1 LEDFVF
7 QSATKI
13 IFGKGAER
21 NVGKEVKK
29 YSSKILLHYGHGSI
43 KKYGL
48 YKRIVKSLKE
58 ERIEIIEL
66 SGVQENPVLSM
77 VKKGIKICKKE
88 KINFIL
94 AVGGGSVI
102 DSAKAIAIGVQLT
115 GDMWD
120 CIVKKAKISSAL
132 PVGVVVTVPAS
143 GSEASDAAVIT
154 NEEKLT
160 KKGYHSDA
168 IRPKFSILNP
178 ELTYSLSSYQT
189 ACGVSD
195 IMSHVMERYF
205 TNTKNVD
212 LSDRLCEAT
221 LKTVIE
227 NTPLVLGKPNDYNGR
242 AEIMW
247 AATIA
252 HNGLLG
258 MGRVEDW
265 GSHKLGH
272 EISAIYG
279 VAHGATMSVIFPAW
293 LKYVYKKNVERFEQF
308 AVRVFGIDAFSRLQE
323 STAVRGIEE
332 LKNFYRNIGLPVSL
346 KDLGIGDK
354 RIDEMSAKC
363 TAWGPVGN
371 FAKLYKE
378 DVKKIFKL
386 AG

>member
-1 LEDFVF
+1 MEDFVF

-58 ERIEIIEL
+58 EGIEIIEL
-66 SGVQENPVLSM
+66 SGVQPNPVLSM
-77 VKKGIKICKKE
+77 VKEGIKICRQE

-102 DSAKAIAIGVQLT
+102 DSAKAIAIGVQIT
-115 GDMWD
+115 GDIWD
-120 CIVKKAKISSAL
+120 CIVKKVKISSAL

-143 GSEASDAAVIT
+143 GSEASDATVIT
-154 NEEKLT
+154 NEDKLI
-160 KKGYHSDA
+160 KKGYHSDE

-178 ELTYSLSSYQT
+178 ELTYSLKSYQT
-189 ACGVSD
+189 ACGASD

-221 LKTVIE
+221 LKVVIE
-227 NTPLVLGKPNDYNGR
+227 NTPLVLDKPNDYNGR

-258 MGRVEDW
+258 MGRIEDW

-272 EISAIYG
+272 EIGAMYDI
-279 VAHGATMSVIFPAW
+279 VHGATISVIFPAW
-293 LKYVYKKNVERFEQF
+293 MKYVYKKNVGRFEQF
-308 AVRVFGIDAFSRLQE
+308 AVRVFGIDAFSISQE
-323 STAVRGIEE
+323 IAAVRGIEE
-332 LKNFYRNIGLPVSL
+332 LKNFYRKIGMPVSL
-346 KDLGIGDK
+346 KDLGIGDE
-354 RIDEMSAKC
+354 RIDEMSEKC
-363 TAWGPVGN
+363 TTWGPVGN
-371 FAKLYKE
+371 FVKLYKE
-378 DVKKIFKL
+378 DVKKVFEL
-386 AG
+386 AR